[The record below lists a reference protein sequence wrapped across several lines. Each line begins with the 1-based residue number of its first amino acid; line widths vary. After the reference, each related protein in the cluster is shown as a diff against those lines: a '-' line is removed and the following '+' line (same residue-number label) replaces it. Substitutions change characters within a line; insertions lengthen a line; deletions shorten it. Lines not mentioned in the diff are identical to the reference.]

1 MQLDLVKFSD
11 ECAIAH
17 EITFGLDEN
26 APTSYGAVDAP
37 PNHNTNNPVCKLVS
51 EPGEVNFRAEML
63 LGNSWYVYNQVLAN
77 LREFYQI
84 AED

>member
-11 ECAIAH
+11 ECSILH
-17 EITFGLDEN
+17 EITFGLAV
-26 APTSYGAVDAP
+26 APESYGSVDAP
-37 PNHNTNNPVCKLVS
+37 PNHNTDNPVCKLVS

-77 LREFYQI
+77 LREYYQI